1 MVAFEAERLK
11 DVAAL
16 KAKIKALEA
25 EKTEA
30 CKSLQQKCSQLNTE
44 NVILKESQTSL
55 QNILQSKKS
64 ELKNHQGSSFLS
76 LIVE

>member
-1 MVAFEAERLK
+1 MIVFEAERLK

-44 NVILKESQTSL
+44 NATLRESQTSL
-55 QNILQSKKS
+55 QNILQSKES
-64 ELKNHQGSSFLS
+64 ELKNHQGSSLLS
-76 LIVE
+76 LILG